1 MGSAGIVLTVYF
13 IGGFKGGDGIS
24 RYCTHRLFLS
34 EALEGVMGSAAD
46 FRWRGG
52 RTGVGK
58 ASDWDPDESERR
70 LSAAVLTALLDNI
83 SASETGL
90 SG

>member
-1 MGSAGIVLTVYF
+1 
-13 IGGFKGGDGIS
+13 
-24 RYCTHRLFLS
+24 
-34 EALEGVMGSAAD
+34 MGSAAD

-52 RTGVGK
+52 RTGVGR
-58 ASDWDPDESERR
+58 ASDWEPDESDSR
-70 LSAAVLTALLDNI
+70 LSAADRTALLDNI